1 MLKKEAEQRQAIE
14 MLCTDMLVPKGHLL
28 RKIDAAVNFA
38 RIYEL
43 VEDLYCEDNGRPSC
57 DPVVLFK
64 LVLIQH
70 LFGIRSLRQTM
81 RDAEVNVAYRWFL
94 GYTMSQQLPHFAT
107 ISYAF
112 RHRFTAEVIEG
123 VFRWILEE
131 VARAG
136 YLSAEV
142 VFVDGTHIKA
152 NANLKKQMKKAIP
165 VAAKRYQEQLDEE
178 IEADRAAHGKKP
190 LKKDDDDDGPCAS
203 GKEKMVAESTTDPE
217 SGVFHKGEHK
227 KCFAYEAHTAC
238 DRRGYILETEIT
250 PGNVHDS
257 VAFDTVFE
265 RLKAHYP
272 EVQVVTADAGYK
284 TPWICKQIFDS
295 GKIPSLPYKRPMT
308 KKGNLPWYAY
318 VYDEYYDCILC
329 PQDKVL
335 SYATTNREG
344 YREYKSKSYI
354 CRDCPEL
361 EKCTQNRQYTKTV
374 TRHIWQEYLERAEDI
389 RHSPVGKATYA
400 LRSQT
405 IERVFADAKEK
416 HAMRYTPYR
425 GLAAVT
431 AWVKLKF
438 AAMNLKKLALHKWR
452 PFLLFYLHLL
462 QEATSLRCNVA
473 SLTGCAAPKMRGGIA
488 LFTII
493 RRQHVKASLEAAREV
508 AYAGKTHRSRY
519 LRNGTLLF
527 QQQAARHVQA
537 VRIEIFAEAHA
548 KVALK
553 AAAEITL
560 RIAQL
565 GGNIAGG
572 QIAGIAPGNAG
583 RYPAAKILVQRGR
596 GGAQSF
602 QTGRQQRKHQHQ
614 MPACHQRPPG
624 GMFLTGPDNRK
635 QMIGYLRSDGIL
647 LFQHATK
654 RRHVHIRP
662 GKGRIS
668 VMQQRKIKANAVFT
682 QWRGAVRSGFMGHK
696 GRDEN
701 HLSCVDGQGFPVK
714 GNDSVAGFQIQHL
727 KFPVQMALVP
737 SSGCHVIARAAGNI
751 AGNGQLRKFG
761 HKVLKIHAGPSLRVS
776 VYHAQARPSR
786 VRRPAIP
793 FLYSLIACSLR
804 SLTFMMY

>member
-227 KCFAYEAHTAC
+227 KCFAYEAHTVC

-374 TRHIWQEYLERAEDI
+374 TRHIWQEYLD
-389 RHSPVGKATYA
+389 VQ
-400 LRSQT
+400 L
-405 IERVFADAKEK
+405 
-416 HAMRYTPYR
+416 
-425 GLAAVT
+425 
-431 AWVKLKF
+431 
-438 AAMNLKKLALHKWR
+438 
-452 PFLLFYLHLL
+452 
-462 QEATSLRCNVA
+462 A
-473 SLTGCAAPKMRGGIA
+473 SLG
-488 LFTII
+488 
-493 RRQHVKASLEAAREV
+493 H
-508 AYAGKTHRSRY
+508 AY
-519 LRNGTLLF
+519 
-527 QQQAARHVQA
+527 
-537 VRIEIFAEAHA
+537 
-548 KVALK
+548 
-553 AAAEITL
+553 
-560 RIAQL
+560 
-565 GGNIAGG
+565 
-572 QIAGIAPGNAG
+572 
-583 RYPAAKILVQRGR
+583 
-596 GGAQSF
+596 
-602 QTGRQQRKHQHQ
+602 
-614 MPACHQRPPG
+614 
-624 GMFLTGPDNRK
+624 
-635 QMIGYLRSDGIL
+635 
-647 LFQHATK
+647 
-654 RRHVHIRP
+654 
-662 GKGRIS
+662 
-668 VMQQRKIKANAVFT
+668 
-682 QWRGAVRSGFMGHK
+682 RSGFANGIFNYLLEFK
-696 GRDEN
+696 GQIEKVKPKHICFKRIFI
-701 HLSCVDGQGFPVK
+701 SGMYTDGTMFDGKEDHVWMDKSGFEECAV
-714 GNDSVAGFQIQHL
+714 GDSVSFCAEVYRYV
-727 KFPVQMALVP
+727 KT
-737 SSGCHVIARAAGNI
+737 
-751 AGNGQLRKFG
+751 GNGKLIDYGLRNPTGIQKIEAYELPSDDELIMQEVEQLICETCFLSEQCNRNYCTMDPK
-761 HKVLKIHAGPSLRVS
+761 KKRLLKQEMFRAIK
-776 VYHAQARPSR
+776 AQ
-786 VRRPAIP
+786 IDKG
-793 FLYSLIACSLR
+793 
-804 SLTFMMY
+804 TQK

>member
-1 MLKKEAEQRQAIE
+1 MLKKEAEQRQAVE
-14 MLCTDMLVPKGHLL
+14 MLCTDMLVPREHLL

-64 LVLIQH
+64 LVMIQH

-136 YLSAEV
+136 YLSPEV

-152 NANLKKQMKKAIP
+152 NANLKKQVKKAIP

-190 LKKDDDDDGPCAS
+190 LKKDDDDNHPAAP
-203 GKEKMVAESTTDPE
+203 GKQKIVAESTTDPE
-217 SGVFHKGEHK
+217 SGVFHKGEHR
-227 KCFAYEAHTAC
+227 KCFAYEAHTVC

-257 VAFDTVFE
+257 VAFDAVFE
-265 RLKAHYP
+265 RLKTHYP

-318 VYDEYYDCILC
+318 VYDDYYDCVLC

-344 YREYKSKSYI
+344 YREYKSKGYI
-354 CRDCPEL
+354 CQSCSVREN
-361 EKCTQNRQYTKTV
+361 CTQNRQNTKTV

-389 RHSPVGKATYA
+389 RHSPIGKATYA

-416 HAMRYTPYR
+416 HAMRYTLYR

-452 PFLLFYLHLL
+452 PLPYFCFHLL
-462 QEATSLRCNVA
+462 QEATLLRCKVA
-473 SLTGCAAPKMRGGIA
+473 SLTSCA
-488 LFTII
+488 
-493 RRQHVKASLEAAREV
+493 
-508 AYAGKTHRSRY
+508 
-519 LRNGTLLF
+519 
-527 QQQAARHVQA
+527 
-537 VRIEIFAEAHA
+537 
-548 KVALK
+548 
-553 AAAEITL
+553 
-560 RIAQL
+560 
-565 GGNIAGG
+565 
-572 QIAGIAPGNAG
+572 
-583 RYPAAKILVQRGR
+583 
-596 GGAQSF
+596 
-602 QTGRQQRKHQHQ
+602 
-614 MPACHQRPPG
+614 
-624 GMFLTGPDNRK
+624 
-635 QMIGYLRSDGIL
+635 
-647 LFQHATK
+647 
-654 RRHVHIRP
+654 
-662 GKGRIS
+662 
-668 VMQQRKIKANAVFT
+668 
-682 QWRGAVRSGFMGHK
+682 
-696 GRDEN
+696 
-701 HLSCVDGQGFPVK
+701 
-714 GNDSVAGFQIQHL
+714 
-727 KFPVQMALVP
+727 
-737 SSGCHVIARAAGNI
+737 
-751 AGNGQLRKFG
+751 
-761 HKVLKIHAGPSLRVS
+761 VL
-776 VYHAQARPSR
+776 
-786 VRRPAIP
+786 
-793 FLYSLIACSLR
+793 
-804 SLTFMMY
+804 

>member
-1 MLKKEAEQRQAIE
+1 MKMLKKEAEQRQAVE
-14 MLCTDMLVPKGHLL
+14 MLCTDMLVPREHLL

-38 RIYEL
+38 RIYDL

-136 YLSAEV
+136 YLSPEV

-152 NANLKKQMKKAIP
+152 NANLKKQVKKAIP

-190 LKKDDDDDGPCAS
+190 LKKDDDDNHPAAP
-203 GKEKMVAESTTDPE
+203 GKQKIVAESTTDPE
-217 SGVFHKGEHK
+217 SGVFHKGEHR
-227 KCFAYEAHTAC
+227 KCFAYEAHTVC

-257 VAFDTVFE
+257 VAFDAVFE
-265 RLKAHYP
+265 RLKTHYP

-318 VYDEYYDCILC
+318 VYDDYYDCVLC

-344 YREYKSKSYI
+344 YREYKSKGYI
-354 CRDCPEL
+354 CQSCSVREN
-361 EKCTQNRQYTKTV
+361 CTQNRQYTKTV

-389 RHSPVGKATYA
+389 RHSPIGKATYA

-416 HAMRYTPYR
+416 HAMRYTLYR

-452 PFLLFYLHLL
+452 PLSYFYFLLL
-462 QEATSLRCNVA
+462 QEATLLRCKVA
-473 SLTGCAAPKMRGGIA
+473 SLTRWGKHPDGCFPHILSKEVLEGPRSLPLFYGQRGTCRALQNIGPVEGVPVGQVLGAFLHLRAAQGAQGGALGADARLQGAHGQGQLVGVLVIQLHLQPGERILPLLLKGGEPVGGGLPVLGLGELTHFRRGAGKA
-488 LFTII
+488 LGHVL
-493 RRQHVKASLEAAREV
+493 RPLGEPQAPRQHRC
-508 AYAGKTHRSRY
+508 
-519 LRNGTLLF
+519 
-527 QQQAARHVQA
+527 
-537 VRIEIFAEAHA
+537 
-548 KVALK
+548 
-553 AAAEITL
+553 
-560 RIAQL
+560 
-565 GGNIAGG
+565 
-572 QIAGIAPGNAG
+572 
-583 RYPAAKILVQRGR
+583 
-596 GGAQSF
+596 
-602 QTGRQQRKHQHQ
+602 QQRQGNHPIGTHGITILPVLLPGPGASACCPCPC
-614 MPACHQRPPG
+614 PAP
-624 GMFLTGPDNRK
+624 
-635 QMIGYLRSDGIL
+635 
-647 LFQHATK
+647 
-654 RRHVHIRP
+654 
-662 GKGRIS
+662 
-668 VMQQRKIKANAVFT
+668 
-682 QWRGAVRSGFMGHK
+682 
-696 GRDEN
+696 
-701 HLSCVDGQGFPVK
+701 
-714 GNDSVAGFQIQHL
+714 
-727 KFPVQMALVP
+727 
-737 SSGCHVIARAAGNI
+737 
-751 AGNGQLRKFG
+751 
-761 HKVLKIHAGPSLRVS
+761 
-776 VYHAQARPSR
+776 
-786 VRRPAIP
+786 
-793 FLYSLIACSLR
+793 
-804 SLTFMMY
+804 

>member
-1 MLKKEAEQRQAIE
+1 MQIIQGALYGGLADVGAFLHDFLLGDGAKRIADQLADAIRLGKAGSCQCVHAAGKIAVRGCNHAQHVANKGQIAVGSVMPVRRAFHQRFVIGS
-14 MLCTDMLVPKGHLL
+14 LG
-28 RKIDAAVNFA
+28 
-38 RIYEL
+38 
-43 VEDLYCEDNGRPSC
+43 
-57 DPVVLFK
+57 LF
-64 LVLIQH
+64 LSLIH
-70 LFGIRSLRQTM
+70 
-81 RDAEVNVAYRWFL
+81 
-94 GYTMSQQLPHFAT
+94 
-107 ISYAF
+107 
-112 RHRFTAEVIEG
+112 
-123 VFRWILEE
+123 IL
-131 VARAG
+131 
-136 YLSAEV
+136 
-142 VFVDGTHIKA
+142 
-152 NANLKKQMKKAIP
+152 P

-190 LKKDDDDDGPCAS
+190 LKKDDGDDGFSAP
-203 GKEKMVAESTTDPE
+203 GKQKMVTESTTDPE

-227 KCFAYEAHTAC
+227 KCFAYEAHTVC

-462 QEATSLRCNVA
+462 LEATSLRCNVA
-473 SLTGCAAPKMRGGIA
+473 SLTG
-488 LFTII
+488 
-493 RRQHVKASLEAAREV
+493 
-508 AYAGKTHRSRY
+508 
-519 LRNGTLLF
+519 
-527 QQQAARHVQA
+527 
-537 VRIEIFAEAHA
+537 
-548 KVALK
+548 
-553 AAAEITL
+553 
-560 RIAQL
+560 
-565 GGNIAGG
+565 
-572 QIAGIAPGNAG
+572 
-583 RYPAAKILVQRGR
+583 
-596 GGAQSF
+596 
-602 QTGRQQRKHQHQ
+602 
-614 MPACHQRPPG
+614 
-624 GMFLTGPDNRK
+624 
-635 QMIGYLRSDGIL
+635 
-647 LFQHATK
+647 
-654 RRHVHIRP
+654 
-662 GKGRIS
+662 
-668 VMQQRKIKANAVFT
+668 
-682 QWRGAVRSGFMGHK
+682 
-696 GRDEN
+696 
-701 HLSCVDGQGFPVK
+701 
-714 GNDSVAGFQIQHL
+714 
-727 KFPVQMALVP
+727 
-737 SSGCHVIARAAGNI
+737 
-751 AGNGQLRKFG
+751 
-761 HKVLKIHAGPSLRVS
+761 
-776 VYHAQARPSR
+776 
-786 VRRPAIP
+786 
-793 FLYSLIACSLR
+793 
-804 SLTFMMY
+804 

>member
-1 MLKKEAEQRQAIE
+1 MKMLKKEAEQRQAVE

-28 RKIDAAVNFA
+28 RKIDVAVNFA
-38 RIYEL
+38 RIYDL

-152 NANLKKQMKKAIP
+152 NANLKKQVKKAIP

-190 LKKDDDDDGPCAS
+190 LKKDDDDDGLSAP
-203 GKEKMVAESTTDPE
+203 GKQKIVAESTTDPE

-272 EVQVVTADAGYK
+272 EVQFVTADAGYK

-308 KKGNLPWYAY
+308 KKGNLPWNAY

-329 PQDKVL
+329 PQNQVL

-344 YREYKSKSYI
+344 YKEYKSKGYI
-354 CRDCPEL
+354 FPDCPEL
-361 EKCTQNRQYTKTV
+361 EKCTQNRQHTKTV

-389 RHSPVGKATYA
+389 RHSPAGKATYA

-452 PFLLFYLHLL
+452 LFLLFYLHLL
-462 QEATSLRCNVA
+462 QEATSLRCKVA
-473 SLTGCAAPKMRGGIA
+473 SLTACGPGPKGPGPSDRRQRGCFLLEAAPKRIRQDGKKRTKRPGDAFHVLYGGGEEGLLVHVADSEHARMAQAMQLFGFCEGSFNGFLAPGVDAFPTACLLKRVRLFQCILPYMARHLPSAGFGREAFRPFGAVPACFGLAPVLPIAFPVGRAPCQLVPLRTQVNVFDWIIGETVFSEIVPPCAYASDTLLPAVSRLPQAGGIPA
-488 LFTII
+488 RCGIPHPAPCTSA
-493 RRQHVKASLEAAREV
+493 AS
-508 AYAGKTHRSRY
+508 
-519 LRNGTLLF
+519 
-527 QQQAARHVQA
+527 
-537 VRIEIFAEAHA
+537 
-548 KVALK
+548 
-553 AAAEITL
+553 
-560 RIAQL
+560 
-565 GGNIAGG
+565 
-572 QIAGIAPGNAG
+572 
-583 RYPAAKILVQRGR
+583 PAAYQYPLV
-596 GGAQSF
+596 S
-602 QTGRQQRKHQHQ
+602 
-614 MPACHQRPPG
+614 
-624 GMFLTGPDNRK
+624 LLWV
-635 QMIGYLRSDGIL
+635 LR
-647 LFQHATK
+647 
-654 RRHVHIRP
+654 R
-662 GKGRIS
+662 
-668 VMQQRKIKANAVFT
+668 
-682 QWRGAVRSGFMGHK
+682 
-696 GRDEN
+696 
-701 HLSCVDGQGFPVK
+701 
-714 GNDSVAGFQIQHL
+714 
-727 KFPVQMALVP
+727 
-737 SSGCHVIARAAGNI
+737 
-751 AGNGQLRKFG
+751 
-761 HKVLKIHAGPSLRVS
+761 
-776 VYHAQARPSR
+776 
-786 VRRPAIP
+786 
-793 FLYSLIACSLR
+793 
-804 SLTFMMY
+804 